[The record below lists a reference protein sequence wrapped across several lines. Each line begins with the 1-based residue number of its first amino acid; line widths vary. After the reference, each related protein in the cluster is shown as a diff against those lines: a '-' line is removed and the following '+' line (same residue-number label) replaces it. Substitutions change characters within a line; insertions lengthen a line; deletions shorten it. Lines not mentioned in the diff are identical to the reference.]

1 MASVLVLGGSG
12 MLGSAVVDWL
22 ARDESLSVGATVRV
36 QGYLERGRKV
46 LPGVRWHLLDVGEDS
61 PSALRPVVEGYEWI
75 INAIGV
81 HKRFIHDDNQAEVE
95 RAIQI
100 NALFPHRLARA
111 AEKSGAR
118 VLQIETDCVYSG
130 KAGHYAEDA
139 PHDPLDVYG
148 KTKSLGE
155 VHSSNVFHLRCS
167 AVGPELKNHVSL
179 LGWFLK
185 QPLRAKVIG
194 FANHRWNGV
203 TSLTFARICHGIIKY
218 NVKLPHL
225 HHLVP
230 ADEMTKAEVL
240 GEFAREYRREDI
252 RIEPG
257 ETPVPIDRTLRTN
270 NGALNRT
277 IWEAAGYP
285 GPQSITDMIEEMRAF
300 NFRFVPVGSSDA

>member
-12 MLGSAVVDWL
+12 MLGSTVVDWL
-22 ARDESLSVGATVRV
+22 ARDGSLSVGATVRV

-61 PSALRPVVEGYEWI
+61 SSALRPVVEGYEWI

-95 RAIQI
+95 RAIRI
-100 NALFPHRLARA
+100 NAFFPYRLASL
-111 AEKSGAR
+111 AERYSAR

-130 KAGHYAEDA
+130 KDGHYAEDA
-139 PHDPLDVYG
+139 PHDPLDAYG

-155 VHSSNVFHLRCS
+155 VKSSNVFHLRCS
-167 AVGPELKNHVSL
+167 VVGPELKNHVSL
-179 LGWFLK
+179 LGWFLR
-185 QPLRAKVIG
+185 QPLGAKVTG
-194 FANHRWNGV
+194 FSNHRWNGV
-203 TSLTFARICHGIIKY
+203 TSLCFARICHGIIKY

-230 ADEMTKAEVL
+230 ADEMTKAEML

-252 RIEPG
+252 RIEST

-270 NGALNRT
+270 NEALNRD
-277 IWEAAGYP
+277 IWRTAGFRE
-285 GPQSITDMIEEMRAF
+285 PQNIPDMIKEMQAY
-300 NFRFVPVGSSDA
+300 NFRFASLGP